1 MITPASQPLTH
12 VYFDFF
18 GTLVDYD
25 PSVLPTERN
34 APHEYAVRAGFRVE
48 MAEANALWQS
58 AWAELDD
65 EAHRVGREC
74 TMLQIAGRYAELL
87 AEAEADE
94 GAGAVR
100 ASEPGPGELERLV
113 AEYLD
118 AWTSGIRIADSAIEC
133 LADLAR
139 DHTLAV
145 VSNTHDSALVPRMLR
160 RFGLDGF
167 FTDVF
172 TSVDLGWRKPHPEIF
187 RSVLDSH
194 GVAADRAAFV
204 GDNWVADVEGPRAFG
219 MRTYY
224 VGAPEPGRDP
234 VTLAELPAL
243 VRR

>member
-1 MITPASQPLTH
+1 MIAPESQPLTH

-25 PSVLPTERN
+25 PSVLPAERN
-34 APHEYAVRAGFRVE
+34 APHEFAVRAGFRAGE
-48 MAEANALWQS
+48 TEANLLWQS

-87 AEAEADE
+87 AEADDGVAR
-94 GAGAVR
+94 G
-100 ASEPGPGELERLV
+100 SEPDQGDLERLV

-118 AWTSGIRIADSAIEC
+118 AWTSGIRIADSASEC
-133 LADLAR
+133 LTDLAR

-160 RFGLDGF
+160 RFGLAGF
-167 FTDVF
+167 FADVF

-194 GVAADRAAFV
+194 SVAADRAAFV
-204 GDNWVADVEGPRAFG
+204 GDNWVADIEGPRAFG
-219 MRTYY
+219 MRTFY
-224 VGAPEPGRDP
+224 VGDPEPGRDP

-243 VRR
+243 VRG